1 MANATFMARR
11 PMQKAKDHL
20 QRFEA
25 LVTEFADAEAPIRTL
40 AREACRAAG
49 PRAAG
54 RKFIRDRRAVLA
66 RLTTRGTD
74 VTVART
80 LAGIACLAADP
91 IARGDELSAHFSAA
105 LQLTKTIHPR
115 AARSIVLS
123 ACRSP
128 DPIEASRQYVE
139 NYERIV
145 QIVNQ
150 TDSRHAHEVAAQ
162 AFRSDDPLRWARR
175 FLKARRRRL

>member
-74 VTVART
+74 VTVAHT

-91 IARGDELSAHFSAA
+91 IARGDELFAHFSAA

-115 AARSIVLS
+115 GRRAASGAGRMPRD
-123 ACRSP
+123 ARGSP
-128 DPIEASRQYVE
+128 DLLPGCCQHSPHGD
-139 NYERIV
+139 N
-145 QIVNQ
+145 
-150 TDSRHAHEVAAQ
+150 
-162 AFRSDDPLRWARR
+162 ARGDTG
-175 FLKARRRRL
+175 